1 MKLQPRLVSLSPRVS
16 SYWVVQLL
24 SKSRKVPILSAM
36 APAFFRVALQ
46 EHMGRILRHM
56 CATTVQLGGPL
67 TKALSHV
74 HHVIKVRLQILMD
87 QDANHVPTDSSSRGR
102 GVHSASNVHWGT
114 RSRTL
119 ARVPARASTG
129 SIQKT
134 ARANSF

>member
-1 MKLQPRLVSLSPRVS
+1 MPRIVSSSPRGP

-24 SKSRKVPILSAM
+24 YQSRKVPILSAM

-74 HHVIKVRLQILMD
+74 LHVIKVRLQILMD
-87 QDANHVPTDSSSRGR
+87 QDANHVPTDSSSHRR
-102 GVHSASNVHWGT
+102 GVHGASNAHWGT
-114 RSRTL
+114 NSRTL
-119 ARVPARASTG
+119 ARVLASASTG
-129 SIQKT
+129 SMRKIV
-134 ARANSF
+134 RVNSF